1 MEFSRH
7 VSGKHLTPEVISASG
22 FWDEVLERSG
32 LQELPRAEVKKVE
45 LSGIEKSMDIKQVE
59 FSAHRAWLWDTE
71 RL

>member
-1 MEFSRH
+1 MLRVFGTRRR
-7 VSGKHLTPEVISASG
+7 TA
-22 FWDEVLERSG
+22 VLERSG

-45 LSGIEKSMDIKQVE
+45 LSGIKKKMDIKQVE